1 MVIVLIVLFAAT
13 LVYFFLS
20 ERVSNFIWLLAFL
33 GILLFGITFNNLIH
47 IQPLGLIVILL
58 ETLIVKAIIIP
69 WFLNRL
75 RHQNQLKRV
84 HESKVPVF
92 YSLII
97 ISAVLIGCF
106 LMSYTINNEVI
117 QLRFFTVALASVIG
131 GMYFIIIHKNI
142 FSHLVGFLIIEN
154 GAFLLS
160 LAVGG
165 EMPFLVSL
173 AVLLDVLIAVLVIGV
188 FMNKVKDTFDTI
200 SASKLS
206 QLKD

>member
-20 ERVSNFIWLLAFL
+20 ERVSNFIWLLAIQ

-117 QLRFFTVALASVIG
+117 QLRFFTVALATVIG

>member
-13 LVYFFLS
+13 LIYFFLS
-20 ERVSNFIWLLAFL
+20 ERVSNFIWLLSIQ
-33 GILLFGITFNNLIH
+33 GILLFGIAFNNLIN
-47 IQPLGLIVILL
+47 IQTIGLILILL
-58 ETLIVKAIIIP
+58 ETLIVKAMVIP

-75 RHQNQLKRV
+75 RHKNQLKRI
-84 HESKVPVF
+84 HESIVPVF
-92 YSLII
+92 FSLII

-106 LMSYTINNEVI
+106 LMSYTIDNEII
-117 QLRFFTVALASVIG
+117 QLRFFTVALATVIG

-154 GAFLLS
+154 GTFLLS

-188 FMNKVKDTFDTI
+188 FLNKVSDTFDTI
-200 SASKLS
+200 SASKLN

>member
-1 MVIVLIVLFAAT
+1 
-13 LVYFFLS
+13 
-20 ERVSNFIWLLAFL
+20 
-33 GILLFGITFNNLIH
+33 
-47 IQPLGLIVILL
+47 
-58 ETLIVKAIIIP
+58 
-69 WFLNRL
+69 
-75 RHQNQLKRV
+75 
-84 HESKVPVF
+84 
-92 YSLII
+92 
-97 ISAVLIGCF
+97 
-106 LMSYTINNEVI
+106 MSYTINNEVI
-117 QLRFFTVALASVIG
+117 QLRFFTVALATVIG

>member
-13 LVYFFLS
+13 LIYFFLS
-20 ERVSNFIWLLAFL
+20 ERVANFIWLLSVQGA
-33 GILLFGITFNNLIH
+33 LLFGIAFNNLIH
-47 IQPLGLIVILL
+47 IKTLELIVILL
-58 ETLIVKAIIIP
+58 ETLIVKAIVIP

-75 RHQNQLKRV
+75 RHKNQLKRV

-92 YSLII
+92 YSLIL

-106 LMSYTINNEVI
+106 LMSYTIDNEVI
-117 QLRFFTVALASVIG
+117 QLRFFTVALATVIG
-131 GMYFIIIHKNI
+131 GMYFIVIHKNI

-200 SASKLS
+200 SASNLS

>member
-13 LVYFFLS
+13 LIYFFLS
-20 ERVSNFIWLLAFL
+20 ERVANFIWLLSVQ
-33 GILLFGITFNNLIH
+33 GVLLFGIAFNNLIH
-47 IQPLGLIVILL
+47 IQTLGLIVILL
-58 ETLIVKAIIIP
+58 ETLIVKAIVIP

-75 RHQNQLKRV
+75 RHKNQLKRV

-92 YSLII
+92 YSLIL

-106 LMSYTINNEVI
+106 LMSYTIDNEVI
-117 QLRFFTVALASVIG
+117 QLRFFTVALATVIG
-131 GMYFIIIHKNI
+131 GMYFIVIHKNI

-188 FMNKVKDTFDTI
+188 FMNKVRDTFDTI

>member
-13 LVYFFLS
+13 LIYFFLS
-20 ERVSNFIWLLAFL
+20 ERVANFIWLLSVQ
-33 GILLFGITFNNLIH
+33 GTLLFGIAFNNLIH
-47 IQPLGLIVILL
+47 IQTLGLIVILL
-58 ETLIVKAIIIP
+58 ETLIVKAIVIP

-75 RHQNQLKRV
+75 RHKNQLKRV

-106 LMSYTINNEVI
+106 LMSYTIDNEVI
-117 QLRFFTVALASVIG
+117 QLRFFTVALATVIG
-131 GMYFIIIHKNI
+131 GMYFIVIHKNI

-165 EMPFLVSL
+165 DMPFLVSL

>member
-20 ERVSNFIWLLAFL
+20 ERVSNFIWLLSVQGA
-33 GILLFGITFNNLIH
+33 LLFGIAFNNLLH
-47 IQPLGLIVILL
+47 IQTLELIVILL
-58 ETLIVKAIIIP
+58 ETLIVKAIVIP

-92 YSLII
+92 YSLIL

-106 LMSYTINNEVI
+106 LMSYTIDNEVI
-117 QLRFFTVALASVIG
+117 QLRFFTVALATVIG

-165 EMPFLVSL
+165 DMPFLVSL

-188 FMNKVKDTFDTI
+188 FMNKVRDTFDTI

>member
-1 MVIVLIVLFAAT
+1 MVIVLIVLFAIT
-13 LVYFFLS
+13 LIYFFLS
-20 ERVSNFIWLLAFL
+20 ERVSNFIWLLSVQ
-33 GILLFGITFNNLIH
+33 GTLLFGIAFNNLIH
-47 IQPLGLIVILL
+47 IQPLGLIVILM
-58 ETLIVKAIIIP
+58 ETLIVKAFVIP

-75 RHQNQLKRV
+75 RHKNQLKRV

-106 LMSYTINNEVI
+106 LMSYTIDNEVI
-117 QLRFFTVALASVIG
+117 QLRFFTVALATVIG

-200 SASKLS
+200 SASNLS

>member
-13 LVYFFLS
+13 LIYFFLS
-20 ERVSNFIWLLAFL
+20 ERVANFIWLLSVQGA
-33 GILLFGITFNNLIH
+33 LLFGIAFNNLIH
-47 IQPLGLIVILL
+47 IQTLGLVVILL
-58 ETLIVKAIIIP
+58 ETLVVKAIVIP

-75 RHQNQLKRV
+75 RHKNQLKRV

-92 YSLII
+92 YSLIL

-106 LMSYTINNEVI
+106 LMSYTIDNEVI
-117 QLRFFTVALASVIG
+117 QLRFFTVALATVIG

-200 SASKLS
+200 SASNLS

>member
-1 MVIVLIVLFAAT
+1 MVIVLIILFAAT

-20 ERVSNFIWLLAFL
+20 ERVYNFIWLLSIQ
-33 GILLFGITFNNLIH
+33 GVLLFGIAFNNLIN
-47 IQPLGLIVILL
+47 IQPIELILILL
-58 ETLIVKAIIIP
+58 ETLIVKAIVVP

-75 RHQNQLKRV
+75 HRKNQLKKI
-84 HESKVPVF
+84 HESTVPVF

-97 ISAVLIGCF
+97 ISAILIGCF
-106 LMSYTINNEVI
+106 LMSYTIDNEII
-117 QLRFFTVALASVIG
+117 QLRFFTVALATVIG

-154 GAFLLS
+154 GTFLLS

-173 AVLLDVLIAVLVIGV
+173 AVLLDVLLAVLVIGV
-188 FMNKVKDTFDTI
+188 FLNKVSDTFDTI
-200 SASKLS
+200 SASKLN

>member
-20 ERVSNFIWLLAFL
+20 ERVSNFIWLLSVQ
-33 GILLFGITFNNLIH
+33 GVILFGIAFNNLLH
-47 IQPLGLIVILL
+47 IQPLGLILILL
-58 ETLIVKAIIIP
+58 ETLIVKAIVIP

-75 RHQNQLKRV
+75 RQKNELKRV
-84 HESKVPVF
+84 HESQVPVF

-97 ISAVLIGCF
+97 ISAILIGSF
-106 LMSYTINNEVI
+106 LLSYTIDNEII
-117 QLRFFTVALASVIG
+117 QLRFFTVALATVIG
-131 GMYFIIIHKNI
+131 GMYFIVIHKNI

-154 GAFLLS
+154 GTFLLS

-188 FMNKVKDTFDTI
+188 FLNKVRDSFDTI
-200 SASKLS
+200 SVSKLNK
-206 QLKD
+206 LKD

>member
-20 ERVSNFIWLLAFL
+20 ERVSNFIWLLSVQGA
-33 GILLFGITFNNLIH
+33 LLFGIAFNNLIH
-47 IQPLGLIVILL
+47 IQTLGLIVILL
-58 ETLIVKAIIIP
+58 ETLIVKAIVIP

-75 RHQNQLKRV
+75 RHKNQLKRV

-106 LMSYTINNEVI
+106 LMSYTIDNEVI
-117 QLRFFTVALASVIG
+117 QLRFFTVALATVIG

-165 EMPFLVSL
+165 DMPFLVSL

-200 SASKLS
+200 SASNLS

>member
-13 LVYFFLS
+13 LIYFFLS
-20 ERVSNFIWLLAFL
+20 ERVANFIWLLSVQGA
-33 GILLFGITFNNLIH
+33 LLFGIAFNNLIH
-47 IQPLGLIVILL
+47 IQTLGLVVILM
-58 ETLIVKAIIIP
+58 ETLIVKAIVIP

-75 RHQNQLKRV
+75 RHKNQLKRV

-92 YSLII
+92 YSLIL

-106 LMSYTINNEVI
+106 LMSYTIDNEVI
-117 QLRFFTVALASVIG
+117 QLRFFTVALATVIG

-200 SASKLS
+200 SASNLS

>member
-1 MVIVLIVLFAAT
+1 MVIVLIILFAAT

-20 ERVSNFIWLLAFL
+20 ERVSNFIWLLSIQ
-33 GILLFGITFNNLIH
+33 GVLLFGIAFNNLIN
-47 IQPLGLIVILL
+47 IQTIGLILILL
-58 ETLIVKAIIIP
+58 ETLLVKAIIVP

-75 RHQNQLKRV
+75 RHKNQLKRI
-84 HESKVPVF
+84 HESIVPVF

-106 LMSYTINNEVI
+106 LMSYTIDNEII
-117 QLRFFTVALASVIG
+117 QLRFFTVALATVIS

-154 GAFLLS
+154 GTFLLS

-188 FMNKVKDTFDTI
+188 FLNKVSDTFDTI
-200 SASKLS
+200 SASKLN

>member
-1 MVIVLIVLFAAT
+1 MVIVLIILFAAT

-20 ERVSNFIWLLAFL
+20 ERVSNFIWLLSIQ
-33 GILLFGITFNNLIH
+33 GVLLFGIAFNNLIN
-47 IQPLGLIVILL
+47 IQTVGLILILL
-58 ETLIVKAIIIP
+58 ETLIVKAIVVP
-69 WFLNRL
+69 WFMNRL
-75 RHQNQLKRV
+75 RHKNQLKRV

-106 LMSYTINNEVI
+106 LMSYTIDNEII
-117 QLRFFTVALASVIG
+117 QLRFFTVALATVIG

-154 GAFLLS
+154 GTFLLS

-173 AVLLDVLIAVLVIGV
+173 AVLLDVLIAVLVSGV
-188 FMNKVKDTFDTI
+188 FLNKVRDTFDTI

>member
-13 LVYFFLS
+13 LIYFFLS
-20 ERVSNFIWLLAFL
+20 ERVANFIWLLSVQGA
-33 GILLFGITFNNLIH
+33 LLFGIAFNNLIH
-47 IQPLGLIVILL
+47 IQTLELIVILL
-58 ETLIVKAIIIP
+58 ETLIVKAIVIP

-75 RHQNQLKRV
+75 RHKNQLKRV

-92 YSLII
+92 YSLIL

-106 LMSYTINNEVI
+106 LMSYTIDNEVI
-117 QLRFFTVALASVIG
+117 QLRFFTVALATVIG

-188 FMNKVKDTFDTI
+188 FMNKVRDTFDTI

>member
-13 LVYFFLS
+13 LIYFFLS
-20 ERVSNFIWLLAFL
+20 ERVANFIWLLSVQ
-33 GILLFGITFNNLIH
+33 GVLLFGIAFNNLIH
-47 IQPLGLIVILL
+47 IKTLELIVILL
-58 ETLIVKAIIIP
+58 ETLIVKAIVIP

-75 RHQNQLKRV
+75 RHKNQLKRV

-92 YSLII
+92 YSLIL

-106 LMSYTINNEVI
+106 LMSYTIDNEVI
-117 QLRFFTVALASVIG
+117 QLRFFTVALATVIG
-131 GMYFIIIHKNI
+131 GMYFIVIHKNI

>member
-1 MVIVLIVLFAAT
+1 MVIVLIILFAAT

-20 ERVSNFIWLLAFL
+20 ERVYSFIWLLSIQ
-33 GILLFGITFNNLIH
+33 GVLLFGIAFNNLIN
-47 IQPLGLIVILL
+47 IQPIELILILL
-58 ETLIVKAIIIP
+58 ETLIVKAIVVP

-75 RHQNQLKRV
+75 HRKNQLKKI
-84 HESKVPVF
+84 HESTVPVF

-97 ISAVLIGCF
+97 ISAILIGCF
-106 LMSYTINNEVI
+106 LMSYTIDNEII
-117 QLRFFTVALASVIG
+117 QLRFFTVALATVIG

-154 GAFLLS
+154 GTFLLS

-173 AVLLDVLIAVLVIGV
+173 AVLLDVLLAVLVIGV
-188 FMNKVKDTFDTI
+188 FLNKVSDTFDTI
-200 SASKLS
+200 SASKLN

>member
-20 ERVSNFIWLLAFL
+20 ERVVNFIWLLSVQGA
-33 GILLFGITFNNLIH
+33 LLFGIAFNNLIH
-47 IQPLGLIVILL
+47 IQTLGLIVILL
-58 ETLIVKAIIIP
+58 ETLIVKAIVIP

-75 RHQNQLKRV
+75 RHKNQLKRV

-106 LMSYTINNEVI
+106 LMSYTIDNEVI
-117 QLRFFTVALASVIG
+117 QLRFFTVALATVIG

-165 EMPFLVSL
+165 DMPFLVSL

>member
-20 ERVSNFIWLLAFL
+20 ERVSNFIWLLSVQGA
-33 GILLFGITFNNLIH
+33 LLFGIAFNNLIH
-47 IQPLGLIVILL
+47 IQTLGLIVILL
-58 ETLIVKAIIIP
+58 ETLIVKAIVIP

-75 RHQNQLKRV
+75 RHKNQLKRV

-106 LMSYTINNEVI
+106 LMSYTIDNEVI
-117 QLRFFTVALASVIG
+117 QLRFFTVALATVIG

-165 EMPFLVSL
+165 DMPFL
-173 AVLLDVLIAVLVIGV
+173 
-188 FMNKVKDTFDTI
+188 
-200 SASKLS
+200 
-206 QLKD
+206 

>member
-13 LVYFFLS
+13 LIYFFLS
-20 ERVSNFIWLLAFL
+20 ERVANFIWLLSVQGA
-33 GILLFGITFNNLIH
+33 LLFGIAFNNLIH
-47 IQPLGLIVILL
+47 IQTLGLIVILL
-58 ETLIVKAIIIP
+58 ETLIVKAIVIP

-75 RHQNQLKRV
+75 RHKNQLKRV

-97 ISAVLIGCF
+97 ISAILIGCF
-106 LMSYTINNEVI
+106 LMSYTIDNEVI
-117 QLRFFTVALASVIG
+117 QLRFFTVALATVIG
-131 GMYFIIIHKNI
+131 GMYFIVIHKNI

-188 FMNKVKDTFDTI
+188 FMNKVRDTFDTI

>member
-20 ERVSNFIWLLAFL
+20 ERVSNFIWLLAIQ
-33 GILLFGITFNNLIH
+33 GTLLFGIAFNNLIH
-47 IQPLGLIVILL
+47 IQLLGLIVILL
-58 ETLIVKAIIIP
+58 ETLIVKAIVIP

-117 QLRFFTVALASVIG
+117 QLRFFTVALATVIG

>member
-1 MVIVLIVLFAAT
+1 MVIVLIVLFATT
-13 LVYFFLS
+13 LIYFFLF
-20 ERVSNFIWLLAFL
+20 ERVSNFIWLLSVQ
-33 GILLFGITFNNLIH
+33 GVILFGIAFNNLLH
-47 IQPLGLIVILL
+47 IQPLGLILILL
-58 ETLIVKAIIIP
+58 ETLIVKAIVIP

-75 RHQNQLKRV
+75 RHKNELKRV

-97 ISAVLIGCF
+97 ISAILIGSF
-106 LMSYTINNEVI
+106 LLSYTIDNEII
-117 QLRFFTVALASVIG
+117 QLRFFTVALATVIG

-154 GAFLLS
+154 GTFLLS

-188 FMNKVKDTFDTI
+188 FLNKVRDSFDTI
-200 SASKLS
+200 LVSKLN